1 MATNKIT
8 LNELRSLVRQVIKE
22 EVEMPNAE
30 LKKLGDVIKNSDY
43 KYYGETNGI
52 YKYIKVID
60 GEEIKDNEIHISK
73 ETFDPSYKYSDPQA
87 EITPFRVSFL
97 FGRFQ
102 AHPRFKDIDLAIRVI
117 NPVLAGNVSIKTLQ
131 DTYLNE
137 STTKI
142 TLNELRS
149 IVKQIIKE
157 NLGNSTPKYTEE
169 LYTDNQGNQYLDM
182 NAQIGRVH
190 ITSGNWGDGTPRYF
204 IKVYWGTDSKG
215 SELAKIEV
223 GKERIKTTFLR
234 VINKISA
241 DWAGKEDDIPY
252 SHWDK
257 YWQSFK

>member
-1 MATNKIT
+1 MA
-8 LNELRSLVRQVIKE
+8 
-22 EVEMPNAE
+22 
-30 LKKLGDVIKNSDY
+30 KN
-43 KYYGETNGI
+43 
-52 YKYIKVID
+52 
-60 GEEIKDNEIHISK
+60 
-73 ETFDPSYKYSDPQA
+73 
-87 EITPFRVSFL
+87 
-97 FGRFQ
+97 
-102 AHPRFKDIDLAIRVI
+102 
-117 NPVLAGNVSIKTLQ
+117 
-131 DTYLNE
+131 
-137 STTKI
+137 KI

-149 IVKQIIKE
+149 IVRQVIEESIGKGEYTIENLPLLLDPNRKDTMFVMDSKHLNYGASAPSFAIHNNDELKKWKDEVIKQGYKPDTILRPGMGNMWYATPAPRGSITKGKQPFNFWTNDLKE

-215 SELAKIEV
+215 SELAKVEV